1 MSLSHYRIAE
11 ERKNTGNAEYKAQN
25 YHAALKYYSDA
36 VSLCPENPSYLGN
49 RSACYMMLANYK
61 EALND
66 ARKSIS
72 LDSKF
77 EKGYLRVAKCCLLLG
92 DLVQTEQIIKK
103 FLEIDPRNT
112 ALKGEIQNL
121 KQLRTYEEKAH
132 QCYEKQDYRT
142 CLFHVDSAMK
152 IAQACQRLKL
162 LKAECLVLLGR
173 VDEANDIAIGIMK
186 IDSNNSDAIYVRGLT
201 LYYNDNLEKGIM
213 HFERTLQLDPDHK
226 KAKLMRT
233 KSRGLKEKKEQ
244 GNEFFK
250 SGKYREALAVY
261 SEALNIDPLN
271 KEINS
276 KLYYNRAL
284 VNTKVKLR
292 NVFFDN
298 KYPWKVFFTR
308 FSLEIFARPSMTAR
322 GRSRPTRNMSKRCLS
337 APDASTIWRTS
348 RSRLRTT
355 KQR

>member
-1 MSLSHYRIAE
+1 
-11 ERKNTGNAEYKAQN
+11 
-25 YHAALKYYSDA
+25 
-36 VSLCPENPSYLGN
+36 
-49 RSACYMMLANYK
+49 MLANYK

-66 ARKSIS
+66 ARKSIE

-77 EKGYLRVAKCCLLLG
+77 EKGFLRVAKCCLLLG
-92 DLVQTEQIIKK
+92 DLVQTEQTIKK

-132 QCYEKQDYRT
+132 QCYGKQDYRT
-142 CLFHVDSAMK
+142 CLFHVESALK
-152 IAQACQRLKL
+152 IAQASQRLKL

-173 VDEANDIAIGIMK
+173 VDEANDIAIGLMK

-201 LYYNDNLEKGIM
+201 LYYSDNLDKSIM

-233 KSRGLKEKKEQ
+233 KSRSLKEKKEQ

-250 SGKYREALAVY
+250 AGKYREALAIY
-261 SEALNIDPLN
+261 TEALNIDPLN

-284 VNTKVKLR
+284 VNTKVKLC
-292 NVFFDN
+292 NLFFFGTVKTD
-298 KYPWKVFFTR
+298 FFSSET
-308 FSLEIFARPSMTAR
+308 FATLSVIAR
-322 GRSRPTRNMSKRCLS
+322 RRSRSTRSTSKQSSS
-337 APDASTIWRTS
+337 APDANMTWRIS
-348 RSRLRTT
+348 KRPLRTT
-355 KQR
+355 KLHSNLTNPWERKMP